1 MPEYPVPLPN
11 FETICAHLGENPADH
26 KGAVVPP
33 IYQTSL
39 FTFPDCDT
47 RTRNYAPVSD
57 FPNDAQE
64 ETAGSQAAKSRAGGG
79 VSAQYEYSRVCNPTT
94 DIVETK
100 IAALEGGEQA
110 RCFGSGMGAISAA
123 ILSCVKS
130 GDHIIAPETVYGP
143 TRSFLQNYLRRFN
156 ISVTFVEGTD
166 VQHWADALKPETT
179 LLYLE
184 SPSSVLM
191 KQQDLGAVAGLAR
204 AHGASTICDNSWAT
218 PIFQNPLLLGVD
230 LVAHS
235 ATKYLGGHSDI
246 VAGVVVGSKERLHK
260 MTFDEGCLLGA
271 MLDPFAAWLLLRGLR
286 TLPIRMQAHQAS
298 ARRLASALSEHH
310 AVAEVYYPGSRHDA
324 QPTLTHK
331 QLRGTSGLLSFAL
344 KEQSKART
352 HHVVDTLHH
361 FGIGCSWGGFESLA
375 LPFHVS
381 PTALGDPSG
390 QSRWL
395 IRLNIGLENVEDLW
409 NDLEAALR

>member
-1 MPEYPVPLPN
+1 MPEYPVPPPN

-26 KGAVVPP
+26 HGAVVPP

-39 FTFPDCDT
+39 FTFPDCDA
-47 RTRNYAPVSD
+47 RTHNYAPVT
-57 FPNDAQE
+57 PDAE
-64 ETAGSQAAKSRAGGG
+64 DKTGKANTAQNRAGGG
-79 VSAQYEYSRVCNPTT
+79 VSAQYDYSRVCNPTT
-94 DIVETK
+94 DIVEAK

-123 ILSCVKS
+123 ILSCVKA

-143 TRSFLQNYLRRFN
+143 TRVFLQNYLQRFN

-166 VQHWADALKPETT
+166 VQHWADALRPQST

-191 KQQDLGAVAGLAR
+191 KQQDLSAVAALAR
-204 AHGASTICDNSWAT
+204 AQGASTICDNSWAS

-246 VAGVVVGSKERLHK
+246 LAGVVVGSKERMHK
-260 MTFDEGCLLGA
+260 ITFDEGCLLGA
-271 MLDPFAAWLLLRGLR
+271 VLDPFAAWLLLRGLR
-286 TLPIRMQAHQAS
+286 TLPIRMQAHQTS
-298 ARRLASALSEHH
+298 ARRIVSALSEHP
-310 AVAEVYYPGSRHDA
+310 AVAEVYYPGLSDDA
-324 QPTLTHK
+324 QAALTHR

-352 HHVVDTLHH
+352 HHVVDTLRY

-381 PTALGDPSG
+381 PNAMGDPNG
-390 QSRWL
+390 EGRWL
-395 IRLNIGLENVEDLW
+395 IRLHIGLENIEDLW